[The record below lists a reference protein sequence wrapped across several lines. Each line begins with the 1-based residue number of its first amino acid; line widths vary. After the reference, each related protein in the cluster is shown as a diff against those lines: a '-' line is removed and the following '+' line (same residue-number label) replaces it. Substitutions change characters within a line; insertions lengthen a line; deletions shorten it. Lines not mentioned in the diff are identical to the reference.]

1 MYDPENFKDPELF
14 QPERYILIWFFWL
27 NHGCNLH
34 SLFRFINQERKFV
47 NSEKVVPFGIGKRY
61 CLGRSLAEKEYF
73 LFFSGILQ
81 QFKLENVPG
90 SKPPNYSIDGGEG
103 TSGGSL
109 IRAPPQFE
117 IVLKS
122 RIWNKSWIWLT
133 FSQLEFLTKLQTDD
147 TFLVT
152 YFFWYWQNSTCFC
165 QQGLLC
171 ISLENV
177 QTCYSEKPVH
187 IEVFM
192 QIKTPFSCLETI
204 AGRNIYYKK

>member
-1 MYDPENFKDPELF
+1 MLIHSKFLSLSRHACLVPNAVFHSSIRDFEYNGYKIPKDTVLISSLYHVMYDPENFKDPELF

-90 SKPPNYSIDGGEG
+90 SKPPNYSIEGGKG
-103 TSGGSL
+103 SKGSSL

-122 RIWNKSWIWLT
+122 RI
-133 FSQLEFLTKLQTDD
+133 
-147 TFLVT
+147 
-152 YFFWYWQNSTCFC
+152 
-165 QQGLLC
+165 
-171 ISLENV
+171 
-177 QTCYSEKPVH
+177 
-187 IEVFM
+187 
-192 QIKTPFSCLETI
+192 
-204 AGRNIYYKK
+204 